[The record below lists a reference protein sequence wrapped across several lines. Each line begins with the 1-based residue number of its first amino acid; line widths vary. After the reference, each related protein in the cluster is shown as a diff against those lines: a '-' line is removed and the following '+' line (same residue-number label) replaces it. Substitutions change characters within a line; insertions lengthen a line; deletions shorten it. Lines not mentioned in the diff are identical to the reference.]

1 MYEKGNKGKKTHSKC
16 VRINKR
22 IEHQKTIDLQYPVYN
37 TVKPHDSKKKRT
49 ETKTTTNETI
59 IILKIGPIR

>member
-37 TVKPHDSKKKRT
+37 TVKPHDSKKKKDRD
-49 ETKTTTNETI
+49 KDNNE
-59 IILKIGPIR
+59 